1 MIYTKLTKRAMALC
15 FKVHQNQLDENG
27 LPFVIH
33 PFTVAEQMQ
42 DETSTCVALL
52 HDSIAKGNLEAQDLL
67 GDGFPK
73 DIVDAI
79 LALTQIEDE
88 PDEGYLYRLK
98 QNHVART
105 VKIAEL
111 IHETDMGRLN
121 EISQKDIDR
130 IKKYRLA
137 LQSFSGEI
145 DEKGYFV
152 CTVVF
157 SRMPKKLYY
166 YRAEDTTIVEGDEVV
181 VPVGEDGKTS
191 AGTVLAADFYTYP
204 TLPIPLSR
212 MKYVIRKFDRDA
224 MQLCPISGRLI
235 DKMTCYH
242 LSSDLR
248 HGNND
253 MKSFCRS
260 CEHYHK

>member
-1 MIYTKLTKRAMALC
+1 MIYTKLTKRAMALSI
-15 FKVHQNQLDENG
+15 KWHQGQLDEYG
-27 LPFVIH
+27 LPFSIH

-52 HDSIAKGNLEAQDLL
+52 HDSIAMAGVTPDDLL
-67 GDGFPK
+67 AEGFPK
-73 DIVDAI
+73 DIVDAVV
-79 LALTQIEDE
+79 ALTKMPEEEEED
-88 PDEGYLYRLK
+88 YLYRLK
-98 QNHVART
+98 QNHVAKA

-111 IHETDMGRLN
+111 IHETDMGRLS
-121 EISQKDIDR
+121 EITQKDIDR
-130 IKKYRLA
+130 IKRYRLA
-137 LQSFSGEI
+137 LQSFSDGT

-166 YRAEDTTIVEGDEVV
+166 YRADDTTIGEGDEVI
-181 VPVGEDGKTS
+181 VPTGEEGKTS
-191 AGTVLAADFYTYP
+191 TGTVIAAGFYTYP

-212 MKYVIRKFDRDA
+212 MKYVVRKFDRDA
-224 MQLCPISGRLI
+224 MQMCPISGRLI

-242 LSSDLR
+242 LSTASR
-248 HGNND
+248 RENPE
-253 MKSFCRS
+253 MKSFCKE